1 MFSKNKI
8 LYSIKFLLLATLL
21 SPLIVDVGVIFPFVF
36 TKVIYFRSLIDL
48 AVILYLI
55 LVYKHREYLPR
66 NNFLVMSGF
75 LFLFLTIIISYF
87 GVDWNFSFFNGHER
101 MDGIFSLIHYFIF
114 AVLLM
119 TIFEEKD
126 WRIFLRFLFVV
137 SFLVGV
143 YIFVLVYIFV
153 AKNKQIKLSLVA
165 LMVIS
170 LAFIFAGIF
179 FPNNKIIKNIPIVN
193 NLSDI
198 KNLGGSVSNRVLV
211 SQVAIGAFKE
221 KPLGW
226 GFNNFSTAFNSNYKA
241 EFLRR
246 GWGDTFF
253 DYAHNYYLDILVG
266 LGVLGFGS
274 FLAIFASAI
283 YKVIKKIKK
292 SRRKIF
298 FSLFLS
304 LMTQLLFSFL
314 HPTFYLWLFLSLA
327 FIAYMTKDTEEDGVI
342 SSKKFLV
349 VNVFILLFAIFFSW
363 ALFYGNIKVYTA
375 NRLDENVRFLIHEKH
390 ITEALLLIE
399 NSLGSLGPM
408 HREIVRDYAEYLV
421 AASITTEQ
429 KERYVELLFSLNTE
443 ILKNLEKYNQSNMFD
458 YLFLM
463 RVNIILNTLGED
475 KGAEIENIFARAS
488 NISDEKQELNFLYFN
503 YLVQSEKI
511 DEARVLMEKIVKDDT
526 QLYYGYWYLARI
538 HLFLGDIN
546 TARDY
551 YQQAIDRGFV
561 PSEGD
566 TKIIDFILES
576 YNSKVLNLE

>member
-1 MFSKNKI
+1 
-8 LYSIKFLLLATLL
+8 
-21 SPLIVDVGVIFPFVF
+21 
-36 TKVIYFRSLIDL
+36 
-48 AVILYLI
+48 
-55 LVYKHREYLPR
+55 
-66 NNFLVMSGF
+66 
-75 LFLFLTIIISYF
+75 
-87 GVDWNFSFFNGHER
+87 
-101 MDGIFSLIHYFIF
+101 
-114 AVLLM
+114 
-119 TIFEEKD
+119 
-126 WRIFLRFLFVV
+126 
-137 SFLVGV
+137 
-143 YIFVLVYIFV
+143 
-153 AKNKQIKLSLVA
+153 LSLVA

-304 LMTQLLFSFL
+304 LLFSIMTQLLFSFL